1 MASKRLERRK
11 DKFKFTATYVEAD
24 QYSMMTRPDHWSEHK
39 YVPLQIPVFN
49 CLHCFH
55 PFSRHLCECQQLCQR
70 LFVGNYTQSERRTCR
85 FLRLLK
91 SQPKSAQFCFQ
102 MLEDASA
109 KYLLLSYPQ
118 LIFKLKSSQ
127 NSSIQLRSWRQANF
141 LSISNRLSRWHP
153 PLPPPKYQMSRL
165 SLQFVETVRN
175 LGL

>member
-1 MASKRLERRK
+1 MDQIIDLNKNMFFCKSLFSTACIVFTPSRGICVNASSCARV
-11 DKFKFTATYVEAD
+11 FVE
-24 QYSMMTRPDHWSEHK
+24 
-39 YVPLQIPVFN
+39 
-49 CLHCFH
+49 
-55 PFSRHLCECQQLCQR
+55 
-70 LFVGNYTQSERRTCR
+70 NYTQSERRTCS
-85 FLRLLK
+85 FGNLN
-91 SQPKSAQFCFQ
+91 QKSAQFCFQ

-127 NSSIQLRSWRQANF
+127 NSSIQLKSWRQANF
-141 LSISNRLSRWHP
+141 LSISNRLSRWHL

>member
-39 YVPLQIPVFN
+39 YVLLQIPVFN

-55 PFSRHLCECQQLCQR
+55 PFSRHLCECQQLCESLCWKLHPVWAAHMQ
-70 LFVGNYTQSERRTCR
+70 FW
-85 FLRLLK
+85 K

-127 NSSIQLRSWRQANF
+127 NSSIQLKSWRQANF

>member
-1 MASKRLERRK
+1 MDQIIDLNKNMFFCKSLFSTACIVFTPSQGICVNASSCAR
-11 DKFKFTATYVEAD
+11 V
-24 QYSMMTRPDHWSEHK
+24 
-39 YVPLQIPVFN
+39 I
-49 CLHCFH
+49 
-55 PFSRHLCECQQLCQR
+55 
-70 LFVGNYTQSERRTCR
+70 VGNYTQSERRTCR

-91 SQPKSAQFCFQ
+91 SQPKSAKFCFQ

-127 NSSIQLRSWRQANF
+127 NSSIQLKSWRQANF